1 MRGALYGS
9 LVIVY
14 LFLGG
19 AAAGALFV
27 MSAWSFAFRRSEN
40 PARLLTAFES
50 LRSRTYTVG
59 FLLLAF
65 AMICLLG
72 DLGNPG
78 RALMVFFLP
87 HPHCHHLRCLYAR
100 HRSPFGGASAG
111 GIAAEQPPYPS
122 RALAGYRRSPLLH
135 RGPGDDGLYG
145 NIPFPGQ
152 HPLLESLVNHR
163 PVCVFLSFIGSIRRA
178 VNRLVHARSVPFVAR
193 DQAAPDMPC
202 GLPCCRGGILDL
214 IRQRGFSEP
223 LGRRFPQPFDGT
235 RDAGHCGR
243 RRDWHGNRAAHY
255 ARNLL
260 DYSKGMPCH
269 TCLGL
274 HLLAWR
280 IMLALLPHYMRSP
293 LTEA

>member
-50 LRSRTYTVG
+50 LRRRTYTVG

-87 HPHCHHLRCLYAR
+87 HPTVITFGAYTLAIEALLAALLLAASLPNSPLALRGRWLDIVEALCCIGALATMAYTGIFLFQGSIPFWNHWSIIVLFVFSSLSSGVSVVLLIDWFTQGQSLLLRATKPLQICHVACLAAEVVFLTLFVNAAFR
-100 HRSPFGGASAG
+100 NPLADASLNLLMEPEMLAIAG
-111 GIAAEQPPYPS
+111 VGVIGMGIALPITLETYS
-122 RALAGYRRSPLLH
+122 ITRKECRAIPVSDFICLL
-135 RGPGDDGLYG
+135 GGLCLRYCLITCG
-145 NIPFPGQ
+145 
-152 HPLLESLVNHR
+152 
-163 PVCVFLSFIGSIRRA
+163 
-178 VNRLVHARSVPFVAR
+178 VH
-193 DQAAPDMPC
+193 
-202 GLPCCRGGILDL
+202 
-214 IRQRGFSEP
+214 
-223 LGRRFPQPFDGT
+223 
-235 RDAGHCGR
+235 
-243 RRDWHGNRAAHY
+243 
-255 ARNLL
+255 
-260 DYSKGMPCH
+260 
-269 TCLGL
+269 
-274 HLLAWR
+274 
-280 IMLALLPHYMRSP
+280 
-293 LTEA
+293 

>member
-50 LRSRTYTVG
+50 LRRRTYTVG

-87 HPHCHHLRCLYAR
+87 HPTVITFGAYTLAIEALLAALLLAASLPNSPLALRGRWLDIVEALCCIGALATMAYTGIFLFQGSIPFWNHWSIIVLFMFSSLSSGVSVVLLIDWFTQGQSLLLRATKPLQICHVACLAAEVVFLTLFVNAAFR
-100 HRSPFGGASAG
+100 NPLADASLNLLMEPEMLAIAG
-111 GIAAEQPPYPS
+111 VGVIGMGIALPITLETYS
-122 RALAGYRRSPLLH
+122 ITRKECRAIPVSDFICLL
-135 RGPGDDGLYG
+135 GGLCLRYCLITCG
-145 NIPFPGQ
+145 
-152 HPLLESLVNHR
+152 
-163 PVCVFLSFIGSIRRA
+163 
-178 VNRLVHARSVPFVAR
+178 VH
-193 DQAAPDMPC
+193 
-202 GLPCCRGGILDL
+202 
-214 IRQRGFSEP
+214 
-223 LGRRFPQPFDGT
+223 
-235 RDAGHCGR
+235 
-243 RRDWHGNRAAHY
+243 
-255 ARNLL
+255 
-260 DYSKGMPCH
+260 
-269 TCLGL
+269 
-274 HLLAWR
+274 
-280 IMLALLPHYMRSP
+280 
-293 LTEA
+293 

>member
-50 LRSRTYTVG
+50 LRRRTYTVG

-87 HPHCHHLRCLYAR
+87 HPTVITFGAYTLAIEALLAALLLAASLPNSPLALRGRWLDIVEALCCIGALATMAYTGIFLFQGSIPFWNHWSIIVLFMFSSLSSGVSVVLLIDWFTQGQSLLLRATKPLQICHVACLAAEVVFLTLFVNAAFR
-100 HRSPFGGASAG
+100 NPLADASLNLLMEPEMLAIAG
-111 GIAAEQPPYPS
+111 VGVIGMGIALPIALETYS
-122 RALAGYRRSPLLH
+122 IIRKECRAIPVSDFICLL
-135 RGPGDDGLYG
+135 GGLCLRYCLITCG
-145 NIPFPGQ
+145 
-152 HPLLESLVNHR
+152 
-163 PVCVFLSFIGSIRRA
+163 
-178 VNRLVHARSVPFVAR
+178 VH
-193 DQAAPDMPC
+193 
-202 GLPCCRGGILDL
+202 
-214 IRQRGFSEP
+214 
-223 LGRRFPQPFDGT
+223 
-235 RDAGHCGR
+235 
-243 RRDWHGNRAAHY
+243 
-255 ARNLL
+255 
-260 DYSKGMPCH
+260 
-269 TCLGL
+269 
-274 HLLAWR
+274 
-280 IMLALLPHYMRSP
+280 
-293 LTEA
+293 

>member
-50 LRSRTYTVG
+50 LRRRTYTVG

-87 HPHCHHLRCLYAR
+87 HPTVITFGAYTLAIEALLAALLLAASLPNSPLALRGRWLDIVEALCSIGALATMAYTGIFLFQGSIPFWNHWSIIVLFVFSSLSSGVSVVLLIDWFTQGQSLLLRATKPLQICHVACLAAEVVFLTLFVNAAFR
-100 HRSPFGGASAG
+100 NPLADASLNLLMEPEMLAIAG
-111 GIAAEQPPYPS
+111 VGVIGMGIALPITLETYS
-122 RALAGYRRSPLLH
+122 ITRKECRAIPVSDFICLL
-135 RGPGDDGLYG
+135 GGLCLRYCLITCG
-145 NIPFPGQ
+145 
-152 HPLLESLVNHR
+152 
-163 PVCVFLSFIGSIRRA
+163 
-178 VNRLVHARSVPFVAR
+178 VH
-193 DQAAPDMPC
+193 
-202 GLPCCRGGILDL
+202 
-214 IRQRGFSEP
+214 
-223 LGRRFPQPFDGT
+223 
-235 RDAGHCGR
+235 
-243 RRDWHGNRAAHY
+243 
-255 ARNLL
+255 
-260 DYSKGMPCH
+260 
-269 TCLGL
+269 
-274 HLLAWR
+274 
-280 IMLALLPHYMRSP
+280 
-293 LTEA
+293 

>member
-50 LRSRTYTVG
+50 LRRRTYTVG

-87 HPHCHHLRCLYAR
+87 HPTVITFGAYTLAIEALLAALLLAASLPNSPLALRGRWLDIVEALCCIGALATMAYTGIFLFQGSIPFWNHWSIIVLFVFSSLSSGVSVVLLIDWFTQGQSLLLRATKPLQICHVACLAAEVVFLTLFVNAAFR
-100 HRSPFGGASAG
+100 NPLADASLSLLMEPEMLAIAG
-111 GIAAEQPPYPS
+111 VGVIGMGIALPITLETYS
-122 RALAGYRRSPLLH
+122 ITRKECRAIPVSDFICLL
-135 RGPGDDGLYG
+135 GGLCLRYCLITCG
-145 NIPFPGQ
+145 
-152 HPLLESLVNHR
+152 
-163 PVCVFLSFIGSIRRA
+163 
-178 VNRLVHARSVPFVAR
+178 VH
-193 DQAAPDMPC
+193 
-202 GLPCCRGGILDL
+202 
-214 IRQRGFSEP
+214 
-223 LGRRFPQPFDGT
+223 
-235 RDAGHCGR
+235 
-243 RRDWHGNRAAHY
+243 
-255 ARNLL
+255 
-260 DYSKGMPCH
+260 
-269 TCLGL
+269 
-274 HLLAWR
+274 
-280 IMLALLPHYMRSP
+280 
-293 LTEA
+293 